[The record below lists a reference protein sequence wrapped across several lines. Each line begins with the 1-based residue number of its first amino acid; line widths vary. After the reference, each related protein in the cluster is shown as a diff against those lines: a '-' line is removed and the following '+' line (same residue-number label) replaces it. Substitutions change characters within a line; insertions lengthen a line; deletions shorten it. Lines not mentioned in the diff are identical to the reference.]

1 MLSIVR
7 EWSIRRMVIWW
18 SRGDTRAMILAP
30 PTAFRAKAPD
40 AAVTPL
46 QPIVPLLRDS
56 TLTEIMI
63 NGPDAIYVE
72 RDGKV
77 LLTDRSFDDEN
88 HLLGAISALVATA
101 GRRIDFSEPVLEARL
116 PDGSRLTV
124 VLPPV
129 AVDGPMVTIRKFAA
143 SPYGIDDLIRFG
155 SLSLEAAAFLR
166 ASVLARAN
174 LLISGGSSSGK
185 TTLLNALATCIPED
199 ERIVTI
205 EEAAELRLPQ
215 GHVCRLEC
223 IQAGEKTM
231 TLRQLVRHAV
241 RMRPDRLIVGEV
253 RGGEA
258 LDMLQAMNTG
268 HDGAISTIHANS
280 PRDALSRMET
290 LMLMAGLDLPVRA
303 IRQQLRGALNLL
315 VQVGRLADGRRKVL
329 SVAELTGFD
338 DQTIALQELFVSEAI
353 GGAVPGRTRLTPT
366 GIRPQLM
373 ERIYQRGI
381 DVPELSRLYPKS
393 SAAIADSGRRPALAP
408 PGDGGFPNHDR
419 RQSQPR

>member
-1 MLSIVR
+1 
-7 EWSIRRMVIWW
+7 
-18 SRGDTRAMILAP
+18 MILAP
-30 PTAFRAKAPD
+30 PSVSRDAVPD
-40 AAVTPL
+40 SGVSPL

-56 TLTEIMI
+56 TLTEIMV
-63 NGPDAIYVE
+63 NGPDAVYVE

-77 LLTDRSFDDEN
+77 LLTDRRFDDEN
-88 HLLGAISALVATA
+88 HLLGAISALVATT
-101 GRRIDFSEPVLEARL
+101 GRRMDFSEPVLEARL

-129 AVDGPMVTIRKFAA
+129 AVDGPMLTIRKFAA

-155 SLSLEAAAFLR
+155 TLSLEAAAFLR
-166 ASVLARAN
+166 ASVVARAN

-185 TTLLNALATCIPED
+185 TTLLNALATAIPED

-268 HDGAISTIHANS
+268 HDGAMSTVHANS

-290 LMLMAGLDLPVRA
+290 MMLMAGLDLPVRA

-315 VQVGRLADGRRKVL
+315 VHVGRLADGRRKVL
-329 SVAELTGFD
+329 SIAELTGLD
-338 DQTIALQELFVSEAI
+338 DQTIALQELFVSEAT
-353 GGAVPGRTRLTPT
+353 GGTVPGRTRLVST
-366 GIRPQLM
+366 GIRPQM
-373 ERIYQRGI
+373 MDRIYQRGME
-381 DVPELSRLYPKS
+381 VPELGRLFPKNPT
-393 SAAIADSGRRPALAP
+393 AIADSGRRPVSETS
-408 PGDGGFPNHDR
+408 GGFPTRDR
-419 RQSQPR
+419 RQS